1 MTRFVVEQGAVNVG
15 GKFAVDL
22 TVGDGDIAQVYG
34 RSGIGKSQL
43 LRALANL
50 RPLSSGR
57 ALLNGKTCHE
67 LGSVLWRSQVCYV
80 AQKAPNMSGTPR
92 EFFHKIK
99 SFRVREQHR
108 LCAPSDD
115 VVEAFCDQWY
125 LNPACLDQPWA
136 QLSGGESQRA
146 RLAIALS
153 LRPPVL
159 LLDECC
165 SALDAA
171 ATAAVEASLNGQPE
185 CATIMVSHD
194 VEQRARLG
202 NIRVD
207 LDALIAT

>member
-1 MTRFVVEQGAVNVG
+1 M
-15 GKFAVDL
+15 
-22 TVGDGDIAQVYG
+22 
-34 RSGIGKSQL
+34 
-43 LRALANL
+43 
-50 RPLSSGR
+50 
-57 ALLNGKTCHE
+57 
-67 LGSVLWRSQVCYV
+67 

-99 SFRVREQHR
+99 SFRVREQRNATGATFELAPPDLCLFVDR